1 MSSISG
7 IKAVV
12 NNSVSQTN
20 ALKCKGV
27 ICTNDISGNTIV
39 GTPSTYLKNI
49 TSNVQDQLNS
59 IIAYDTN
66 NTTTI
71 NSIQSQLNSITSTS
85 TSGGGYFTVVCE
97 RLGHAS
103 GNTFGFGA
111 GLYNSNEIVLPA
123 CTLIMSRCTASQS
136 LANGT
141 AYYNFYK
148 NGVATSVST
157 GIYVSTSANT
167 VTHNLTFASGDTFKI
182 VTVNSGN
189 YTTNTTVQ
197 LRINLIFQSVGI
209 KGADGISPTITIG
222 TTSTVASGVNASV
235 VNSGT
240 STNQILNFSIPRGI
254 QGERG
259 YAGITPLLSI
269 GSVINL
275 ASGSTPYVNFDA
287 TSTDTNK
294 IFNFGLVSGITPTF
308 SIGSVVA
315 SSSPYVSFDSASTT
329 TNKILNFGIVN
340 GTNGTN
346 GIDAGDIGNA
356 VGTAAVFIA
365 LQAQVSTLQG
375 QMSTLNLITIPAID
389 AQLTTLDSTTTD
401 LTASVGNLET
411 DVDGILTKLINVV
424 KTTDALQVKSK
435 FQIINTGVNPL
446 SGAFSNV
453 LSSFDPIANT
463 ITLGR
468 TGTTNTIDGNTINM
482 GTLLT
487 TTTMNL
493 NGTTI
498 NIGEN
503 LLSAVGTTVNI
514 EANNIYMG
522 TAGYLNNVYIG
533 NNYSNVRIQS
543 MTGSAINVGNFLDQ
557 FA

>member
-1 MSSISG
+1 
-7 IKAVV
+7 
-12 NNSVSQTN
+12 
-20 ALKCKGV
+20 
-27 ICTNDISGNTIV
+27 
-39 GTPSTYLKNI
+39 
-49 TSNVQDQLNS
+49 
-59 IIAYDTN
+59 
-66 NTTTI
+66 
-71 NSIQSQLNSITSTS
+71 
-85 TSGGGYFTVVCE
+85 
-97 RLGHAS
+97 
-103 GNTFGFGA
+103 
-111 GLYNSNEIVLPA
+111 
-123 CTLIMSRCTASQS
+123 
-136 LANGT
+136 
-141 AYYNFYK
+141 
-148 NGVATSVST
+148 
-157 GIYVSTSANT
+157 
-167 VTHNLTFASGDTFKI
+167 
-182 VTVNSGN
+182 
-189 YTTNTTVQ
+189 
-197 LRINLIFQSVGI
+197 
-209 KGADGISPTITIG
+209 
-222 TTSTVASGVNASV
+222 V

-275 ASGSTPYVNFDA
+275 AAGSTPYVNFDA

-435 FQIINTGVNPL
+435 FQITNNVG
-446 SGAFSNV
+446 GASLVGNV
-453 LSSFDPIANT
+453 VQASFDPILDT
-463 ITLGR
+463 ITLG
-468 TGTTNTIDGNTINM
+468 TTATNNSLLGNTINM
-482 GTLLT
+482 GTLST
-487 TTTMNL
+487 TTTNIL
-493 NGTTI
+493 GTNV
-498 NIGEN
+498 NIGQN
-503 LLSAVGTTVNI
+503 LISTNGTTVNI
-514 EANNIYMG
+514 EANTINMG